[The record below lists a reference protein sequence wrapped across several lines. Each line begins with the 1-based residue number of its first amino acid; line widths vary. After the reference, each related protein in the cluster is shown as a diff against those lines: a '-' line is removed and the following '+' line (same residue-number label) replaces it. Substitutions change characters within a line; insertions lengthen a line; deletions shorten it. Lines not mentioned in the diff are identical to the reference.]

1 MDKNMQEREEIFQ
14 RSSEKTSP
22 ERKRT
27 KEDEADDAYQRG
39 ILEEVIWVHPLLDIV
54 LPSVDNHYSMPQ
66 ENVTPEGKVAFKDD
80 GYAQSNHAK
89 MLE

>member
-1 MDKNMQEREEIFQ
+1 M
-14 RSSEKTSP
+14 
-22 ERKRT
+22 
-27 KEDEADDAYQRG
+27 
-39 ILEEVIWVHPLLDIV
+39 IWVHPLLDIV